1 MAGRYQLLRR
11 GLLREPGSVG
21 GWFTPILVVVFIILW
36 SLMIYWLIGDR
47 PTDWNYGVV
56 TYVPGESFESTQ
68 RVGPGK
74 VPKQVE
80 LPIAVSRRMYG
91 M

>member
-11 GLLREPGSVG
+11 SLLREPGSVG
-21 GWFTPILVVVFIILW
+21 GWFTPIVVVGFIILW

-47 PTDWNYGVV
+47 PTDWNYGVMP
-56 TYVPGESFESTQ
+56 YIPGQSIESTHRIGSGQ
-68 RVGPGK
+68 

-80 LPIAVSRRMYG
+80 LPIRASRQMHD